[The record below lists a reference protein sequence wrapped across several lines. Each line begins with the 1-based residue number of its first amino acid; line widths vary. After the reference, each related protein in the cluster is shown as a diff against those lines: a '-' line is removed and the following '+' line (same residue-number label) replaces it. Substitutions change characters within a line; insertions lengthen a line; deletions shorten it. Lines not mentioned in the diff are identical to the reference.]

1 MNHPNVSLTHD
12 TEERHSIILIQQ
24 GRAAIKVDCYD
35 DDDEGTGIIEISET
49 TPGIRSRL
57 LAHVADG
64 AETQLF
70 YLDQMGRERV
80 REIAEDHHPSPDS
93 LQRAIELV
101 ELMEDR

>member
-1 MNHPNVSLTHD
+1 MGGAVMNHPNVSLTHD
-12 TEERHSIILIQQ
+12 TEERHFIILIQQ

-80 REIAEDHHPSPDS
+80 R
-93 LQRAIELV
+93 AIERAEYL
-101 ELMEDR
+101 EER